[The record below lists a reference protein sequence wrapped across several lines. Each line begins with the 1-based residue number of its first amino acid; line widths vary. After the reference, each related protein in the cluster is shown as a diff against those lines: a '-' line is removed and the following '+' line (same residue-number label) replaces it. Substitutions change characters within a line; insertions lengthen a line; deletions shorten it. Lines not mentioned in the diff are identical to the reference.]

1 MGKKSRKK
9 RILMLVTERQL
20 RFLTDTLKL
29 KRKSKTKSVK
39 SNLPLNLEQ
48 ITKEVLKSDLTNY

>member
-29 KRKSKTKSVK
+29 KRMSKTKSVK

-48 ITKEVLKSDLTNY
+48 ITKEVLKSD